1 MSTYNTFLF
10 HSLKDIWLRSGYL
23 LKFHI
28 GESCKDCVAILSNLK
43 MVLSQGR
50 DSLCLQNRLVITRSK
65 KGRVEDVDSV
75 GGHNDFD
82 VLGGFKAVQ
91 LIEKL

>member
-1 MSTYNTFLF
+1 
-10 HSLKDIWLRSGYL
+10 
-23 LKFHI
+23 
-28 GESCKDCVAILSNLK
+28 